1 MAANNLATLVP
12 TLIGSIQRVARQ
24 TGFLFNAASIDAT
37 AEAGAIG
44 QSISYSELPDL
55 AVGDVTPGI
64 SVPDPDGVTSTAK
77 TLTLSSHKYAA
88 FKLTAEDNKGMAARG
103 ADFRNVQID
112 NAVATVLNSAESAL
126 GTIMEQGAGVALGA
140 VGTDPFASNPN
151 ILIDAWQG
159 MADDKAPDMDRIAVL
174 STAHYASAAKLTQFQ
189 KLNESPRG
197 TDFASGRLG
206 MLANWETG
214 YSQASG
220 ILQTTTAAGSYLI
233 NNGAGH
239 AAGVKTV
246 TVDTG
251 SGGFAAGDLVTIAG
265 NVYAGTSTL
274 VMMVVESATAT
285 TITFT
290 RGLFAAVADNAAVV
304 RIATH
309 RSSILA
315 HKSATVFAIRPS
327 AELPE
332 GDLATTSTIVRDPVT
347 GIALRLAYYP
357 GFHQGAWHVSA
368 VFGGLVRRPSWVR
381 RLIA

>member
-1 MAANNLATLVP
+1 MANNLATLIP
-12 TLIGSIQRVARQ
+12 TLIGSIQFVARQ
-24 TGFLFNAASIDAT
+24 TGFMFNAASVDAT
-37 AEAGAIG
+37 AEAGSVG
-44 QSISYSELPDL
+44 QTISYSELPDL
-55 AVGDVTPGI
+55 TAFDVTPATTM
-64 SVPDPDGVTSTAK
+64 PDPADVTSVAK
-77 TLTLSSHKYAA
+77 TLTLTTHKGAS
-88 FKLTAEDNKGMAARG
+88 FKLTAEDNRGIAARG
-103 ADFRNVQID
+103 QDFRNVQID

-126 GTIMEQGAGVALGA
+126 GTLMLQGSGVALGT
-140 VGTDPFASNPN
+140 VGTDPFATNPN

-174 STAHYASAAKLTQFQ
+174 SSAHYASAAKLTSFQ
-189 KLNESPRG
+189 KLNEAPRG

-214 YSQASG
+214 YSQAAG
-220 ILQTTTAAGSYLI
+220 ILQTTVAAGGYLI
-233 NNGAGH
+233 NSGGGH
-239 AAGVKTV
+239 AAGVKTI

-251 SGGFAAGDLVTIAG
+251 TGGFAAGDIVTVAG

-274 VMMVVESATAT
+274 VLMVVESATVT
-285 TITFT
+285 TVTFT

-304 RIATH
+304 RIASN

-332 GDLATTSTIVRDPVT
+332 GDLATMSTIVRDPVT

-368 VFGGLVRRPSWVR
+368 VFGGVVRRPSWVR